1 MDFTGDSST
10 SARMPVSLNV
20 RASIK
25 TIVSTSTKKGLI
37 FETALAVLKSHKPL
51 LAYAYAQ
58 TDGHITDTNRSEQ

>member
-1 MDFTGDSST
+1 
-10 SARMPVSLNV
+10 MPLSLNV

-37 FETALAVLKSHKPL
+37 FETALGSLKPL

-58 TDGHITDTNRSEQ
+58 TDGHITDTDRSEQ